1 MQIQRINITIPN
13 SILKYLQENIPSG
26 KRSKFIAEAV
36 LGKLGAA
43 KNINQQFK
51 KSLKENKELYDS
63 VGKDWQA
70 TEFETWPR

>member
-1 MQIQRINITIPN
+1 MQTQRINITIPHYL
-13 SILKYLQENIPSG
+13 LKNLQESIPLG

-36 LGKLGAA
+36 LERLGAA

-51 KSLKENKELYDS
+51 KSLMENNELYNQ
-63 VGKDWQA
+63 VRKDWKT